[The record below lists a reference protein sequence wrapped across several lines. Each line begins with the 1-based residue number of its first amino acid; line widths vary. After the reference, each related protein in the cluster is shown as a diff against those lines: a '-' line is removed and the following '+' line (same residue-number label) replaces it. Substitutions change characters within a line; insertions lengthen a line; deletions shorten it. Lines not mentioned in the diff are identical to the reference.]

1 MNATK
6 TLTAAIALT
15 SLFAVAGSALADTDP
30 HAAYKRVF
38 YGTVSTSSDEGRAA
52 IAAPTRLS
60 AADGHA
66 AYNRIFYGVQVARV
80 QPQSDT
86 MGKAAFGSG
95 SGSPSID
102 GQAAYRSV
110 LLGD

>member
-6 TLTAAIALT
+6 TLTTAAVLT
-15 SLFAVAGSALADTDP
+15 SLLAVAGSALADTDP

-38 YGTVSTSSDEGRAA
+38 YGTVSASSDENRSAMA
-52 IAAPTRLS
+52 TPTS
-60 AADGHA
+60 TTADGHA

-80 QPQSDT
+80 QPPIDT
-86 MGKAAFGSG
+86 LGKAAFGSG
-95 SGSPSID
+95 NPAID
-102 GQAAYRSV
+102 GQAAYRGV